1 MPLKPDYLDDLI
13 RLEFEGSWL
22 QGISRIRKILNMLCE
37 SALKST
43 AEMLEE
49 VKDFDLLVYD
59 SPMGM
64 CAPLVAELLGIP
76 RVEILMSA
84 PNTPFSFNH
93 MIPMPVS
100 YVPSHLLGFTDRMTF
115 MERSINLV
123 SYLCEKLLLDLLF
136 GSIMNDLK
144 VKYNIKSE
152 RSYEEAVGGAEL
164 VLIAADFALEYPQPL
179 LPGIN

>member
-1 MPLKPDYLDDLI
+1 MEKKDPEYL
-13 RLEFEGSWL
+13 F
-22 QGISRIRKILNMLCE
+22 E

-43 AEMLEE
+43 EMLEE
-49 VKDFDLLVYD
+49 VKDLNLLVYD

-84 PNTPFSFNH
+84 PNTPSSFNH
-93 MIPMPVS
+93 IIPTPVS
-100 YVPSHLLGFTDRMTF
+100 YVPSHLSGFTDRMTF
-115 MERSINLV
+115 VERSINFV
-123 SYLCEKLLLDLLF
+123 FYLGEKLLLDLLF
-136 GSIMNDLK
+136 GSIMNNLK
-144 VKYNIKSE
+144 VKYNIKAE

-179 LPGIN
+179 LPGMN

>member
-1 MPLKPDYLDDLI
+1 MVPHRIYQVPLKPDYLADLI
-13 RLEFEGSWL
+13 RLDFEGSWL
-22 QGISRIRKILNMLCE
+22 QGISWKRKILNILSE
-37 SALKST
+37 SALKSIK
-43 AEMLEE
+43 MLEE

-93 MIPMPVS
+93 MIPMPFS
-100 YVPSHLLGFTDRMTF
+100 YVPSHLSGFTDRMTF

-136 GSIMNDLK
+136 GSIMNNLK
-144 VKYNIKSE
+144 VTLNLNE
-152 RSYEEAVGGAEL
+152 VTRRLL
-164 VLIAADFALEYPQPL
+164 VVLNWF
-179 LPGIN
+179 

>member
-1 MPLKPDYLDDLI
+1 MPLKPDYLDHLI
-13 RLEFEGSWL
+13 RLDFEGSWL
-22 QGISRIRKILNMLCE
+22 QGISWKRKILNILCE
-37 SALKST
+37 SALKSIK
-43 AEMLEE
+43 MLEE

-64 CAPLVAELLGIP
+64 CTPLVAELLGIP

-93 MIPMPVS
+93 MIPMPFS
-100 YVPSHLLGFTDRMTF
+100 YVPSHLSGFTDRMTF

-136 GSIMNDLK
+136 GSIMNNLK

-179 LPGIN
+179 LPGMN